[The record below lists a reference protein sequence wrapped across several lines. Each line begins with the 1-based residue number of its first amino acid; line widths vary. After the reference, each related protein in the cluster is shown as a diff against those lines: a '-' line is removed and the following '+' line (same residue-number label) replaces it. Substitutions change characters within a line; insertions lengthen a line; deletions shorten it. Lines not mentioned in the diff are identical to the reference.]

1 MTWWNILLAAA
12 LIGVATNFDNTGV
25 GIAYGAVK
33 IRIPY
38 WVNAVI
44 NAIGLIFVSVGAF
57 AGDFMSRFLS
67 NQVATWLSSFVLI
80 TIGLVGWYIAYAH
93 HRIHPNRERIRLRQ
107 PGWHEAVAL
116 GFALSLTNLVN
127 GMGSTVSDKAMLWP
141 TIIGVT
147 VVGYLAIWVGNI
159 VGVGLLARWLGKYA
173 AFIAGLILIGIGV
186 HELYSQ

>member
-1 MTWWNILLAAA
+1 MTWWHTLLAAA
-12 LIGVATNFDNTGV
+12 LIGMATNFDNTGV
-25 GIAYGAVK
+25 GVAYGAVK
-33 IRIPY
+33 VRIPH

-44 NAIGLIFVSVGAF
+44 NAIGLIFASVGAF

-67 NQVATWLSSFVLI
+67 NQVATWLSASVLV
-80 TIGLVGWYIAYAH
+80 TVGLAGWYIAYVH
-93 HRIHPNRERIRLRQ
+93 HRIFPNREPIRLRQ
-107 PGWHEAVAL
+107 PGWHEAVVL
-116 GFALSLTNLVN
+116 GFALSVTNLVK
-127 GMGSTVSDKAMLWP
+127 SFSFTVSDTAMLWP

-186 HELYSQ
+186 HELFS